1 MESKSMPASLLSRA
15 LPTLASIVLA
25 LVVGPVLAVQAA
37 GRPVE
42 TLPLSASGVPGVADA
57 QLAPDFWIVRL
68 EHPDAPVLT
77 PAEIRTANARLLR
90 LEPSLH
96 DLAALSPAL
105 SRRTVL
111 DLIGSVSRTPQD
123 PLFDEKGQRYPA
135 ATVAGW
141 RRSLALERVPGQ
153 VAPQFGLIVERAPL
167 RAFPTELRVFNAPGN
182 VDIDRFQETA
192 EFPGTPV
199 AVVHESADGRWLFVL
214 SPRYAAWMRRD
225 LVALGTR
232 AEVLGY
238 ASRAPFRVVTGA
250 RVESVYT
257 PEAPQVS
264 RREFD
269 MTTRLPLAS
278 GLAPDQPVNGQ
289 TAQAAWPVTL
299 PVRGADGALA
309 FQTALVQKNADT
321 ADGYLPLT
329 RANLIRQAFKFL
341 GERYGWGHD
350 YDGRD
355 CSGFVAEVYGS
366 MGVLLP
372 RNTSR
377 QAASPGLEHR
387 LFGPSDS
394 HAERIA
400 AVRALQVGDLVYLP
414 GHVML
419 VIGSLHGQPYVI
431 HDVAEVRYRR
441 AEWAMVHVKL
451 NAVSVTPL
459 LPLLYDDDSTF
470 VDRMTSIVRIR
481 R

>member
-1 MESKSMPASLLSRA
+1 MHVALLSRA
-15 LPTLASIVLA
+15 LLILA
-25 LVVGPVLAVQAA
+25 LAA
-37 GRPVE
+37 GQISAVRAAE
-42 TLPLSASGVPGVADA
+42 RTAGTLPLPASGVLGVEDA
-57 QLAPDFWIVRL
+57 QLVPDFWIARL

-77 PAEIRTANARLLR
+77 PAEIREANARLLR

-96 DLAALSPAL
+96 DLAALPRTL
-105 SRRTVL
+105 PRRTVL
-111 DLIGSVSRTPQD
+111 GWIDGVSAAPRG
-123 PLFDEKGQRYPA
+123 PLFNAEGQRYA
-135 ATVAGW
+135 DVTIAGW
-141 RRSLALERVPGQ
+141 RQSLALERIPEQ
-153 VAPQFGLIVERAPL
+153 VTPRFGLIVERAPL
-167 RAFPTELRVFNAPGN
+167 RAFPTELRAFDEPGD

-214 SPRYAAWMRRD
+214 SPRYAAWVQRD

-232 AEVLGY
+232 AEVLDY

-278 GLAPDQPVNGQ
+278 GLAPDRPVNGQ
-289 TAQAAWPVTL
+289 TAQAAWPVVL
-299 PVRGADGALA
+299 PVRGEEGALA
-309 FQTALVQKNADT
+309 FKTALMQKNADT

-355 CSGFVAEVYGS
+355 CSGFVSEVYAS

-377 QAASPGLEHR
+377 QAISPGLEHR
-387 LFGPSDS
+387 LFGPADS
-394 HAERIA
+394 HADRVA
-400 AVRALQVGDLVYLP
+400 AAMALRVGDLVYIP

-419 VIGSLHGQPYVI
+419 VIGNLHGQPYVI
-431 HDVAEVRYRR
+431 HDVSGMRYRR
-441 AEWAMVHVKL
+441 DDGTTADVKL

-459 LPLLYDDDSTF
+459 LPMLYGESDTF
-470 VDRMTSIVRIR
+470 VDHMTSIVRIR